1 MSKGLFVIGTGTDI
15 GKTYVTG
22 LLLKYIRDNGYDA
35 TYFKAALSGAIRD
48 ENGSLVP
55 GDAVEVL
62 TMAGLEE
69 DTDFLVPYIY
79 ETAVSPHLASQIEG
93 NPVNLD
99 VVKDAY
105 EKVSQKYD
113 YIVMEG
119 SGGIVCPIRY
129 DGKDHE
135 SNIMLEDIIKYLGL
149 DVILIADA
157 GLGTI
162 NSIVTTVEYLKNRNI
177 HPCGIIMNN
186 YRDEL
191 MENDNIKMVE
201 DLCNVP
207 VIAKVYQNDKN
218 LRLDVDTEELIDK
231 NQEINIYFDKKK
243 YHIFDPITTKRII

>member
-1 MSKGLFVIGTGTDI
+1 MGYDNMSKGLFVIGTGTDI

-48 ENGSLVP
+48 ENDNLIP

-62 TMAGLEE
+62 RMADLEE

-79 ETAVSPHLASQIEG
+79 ETAVSPHLASRIEG
-93 NPVNLD
+93 NPVNLKT
-99 VVKDAY
+99 VKEAY

-119 SGGIVCPIRY
+119 SGGIVCPIHY
-129 DGKDHE
+129 EGKE
-135 SNIMLEDIIKYLGL
+135 SEGNIMLEDIIKFLNL

-162 NSIVTTVEYLKNRNI
+162 NSVVTTVEYLKNRDI
-177 HPCGIIMNN
+177 HVCGIIMNN

-191 MENDNIKMVE
+191 MENDNVKMVE
-201 DLCNVP
+201 DLCEVD

-218 LRLDVDTEELIDK
+218 LRLDVDTKELIS
-231 NQEINIYFDKKK
+231 YFK
-243 YHIFDPITTKRII
+243 

>member
-1 MSKGLFVIGTGTDI
+1 MMSKGIFVVGTGTDI

-22 LLLKYIRDNGYDA
+22 LLLKYVREMGYDA

-48 ENGSLVP
+48 ENDSLIP

-62 TMAGLEE
+62 TMANLEE

-93 NPVNLD
+93 NPVNLKR
-99 VVKDAY
+99 VKEAY

-129 DGKDHE
+129 EGKDNIN
-135 SNIMLEDIIKYLGL
+135 NIMLEDIIKFLDL

-177 HPCGIIMNN
+177 HVCGIIMNN
-186 YRDEL
+186 YKDEL

-201 DLCNVP
+201 DLCEVP

-218 LRLDVDTEELIDK
+218 LLPDVD
-231 NQEINIYFDKKK
+231 INILISYFK
-243 YHIFDPITTKRII
+243 

>member
-1 MSKGLFVIGTGTDI
+1 MGYDNMSKGLFVIGTGTDI

-48 ENGSLVP
+48 ENDNLIP

-62 TMAGLEE
+62 RMADLEE

-79 ETAVSPHLASQIEG
+79 ETAVSPHLASRIEG
-93 NPVNLD
+93 NPVNLKT
-99 VVKDAY
+99 VKEAY

-119 SGGIVCPIRY
+119 SGGIVCPIHY
-129 DGKDHE
+129 VGKE
-135 SNIMLEDIIKYLGL
+135 SEGNIMLEDIIKFLNL

-162 NSIVTTVEYLKNRNI
+162 NSVVTTVEYLKNRDI
-177 HPCGIIMNN
+177 HVCGIIMNN

-191 MENDNIKMVE
+191 MENDNVKMVE
-201 DLCNVP
+201 DLCGVD

-218 LRLDVDTEELIDK
+218 LRLDVDTEELIS
-231 NQEINIYFDKKK
+231 YFK
-243 YHIFDPITTKRII
+243 

>member
-1 MSKGLFVIGTGTDI
+1 MAKGLFVVGTGTDI

-62 TMAGLEE
+62 TMANLEE

-79 ETAVSPHLASQIEG
+79 ETAVSPHLASRIEG
-93 NPVNLD
+93 NPVDLN
-99 VVKDAY
+99 VVKEAY
-105 EKVSQKYD
+105 DKVSEKYD

-129 DGKDHE
+129 EGKDDE
-135 SNIMLEDIIKYLGL
+135 NKIMLEDIIKFL
-149 DVILIADA
+149 DLNVVLIADA

-177 HPCGIIMNN
+177 QPCGIIMNN
-186 YRDEL
+186 YKDEL

-201 DLCNVP
+201 ELCDVP
-207 VIAKVYQNDKN
+207 VIAKVYQNDKS
-218 LRLDVDTEELIDK
+218 LQPDVDVNHLIS
-231 NQEINIYFDKKK
+231 YFK
-243 YHIFDPITTKRII
+243 

>member
-1 MSKGLFVIGTGTDI
+1 MSKGIFVVGTGTDI

-22 LLLKYIRDNGYDA
+22 LLLKYVIDNGYNA

-48 ENGSLVP
+48 KNGSLIP

-62 TMAGLEE
+62 SMAGLEE

-93 NPVNLD
+93 NPVNLKK
-99 VVKDAY
+99 VKEAY

-129 DGKDHE
+129 EGKDDE
-135 SNIMLEDIIKYLGL
+135 NNIMLEDVIKCLDL

-177 HPCGIIMNN
+177 HVCGIIMNN
-186 YRDEL
+186 YKDEL

-201 DLCNVP
+201 DLCDVP

-218 LRLDVDTEELIDK
+218 LLPDVGIDELIS
-231 NQEINIYFDKKK
+231 YFK
-243 YHIFDPITTKRII
+243 

>member
-1 MSKGLFVIGTGTDI
+1 MIVSKGLFVIGTGTDI

-22 LLLKYIRDNGYDA
+22 LLLKYLRDNGYNA
-35 TYFKAALSGAIRD
+35 SYFKAALSGAIRD
-48 ENGSLVP
+48 ENDNLIP

-62 TMAGLEE
+62 TMVGLEE

-93 NPVNLD
+93 NPVELD
-99 VVKDAY
+99 KIRSAY
-105 EKVSQKYD
+105 DDVSEKYD

-129 DGKDHE
+129 EGKGNE
-135 SNIMLEDIIKYLGL
+135 NNIMLEDIIKFLGL
-149 DVILIADA
+149 DVIVIADA

-177 HPCGIIMNN
+177 HVCGIIMNN
-186 YRDEL
+186 YKDEL

-201 DLCNVP
+201 DLCDVP
-207 VIAKVYQNDKN
+207 IIAKVYQNDSN
-218 LRLDVDTEELIDK
+218 LRLDVDTEELIS
-231 NQEINIYFDKKK
+231 YFK
-243 YHIFDPITTKRII
+243 

>member
-1 MSKGLFVIGTGTDI
+1 MSKGLFVLGTGTDI

-22 LLLKYIRDNGYDA
+22 LLLKYLRENGYDA

-48 ENGSLVP
+48 ENDNLIP

-62 TMAGLEE
+62 EMANLEE
-69 DTDFLVPYIY
+69 DTGFLVPYIY
-79 ETAVSPHLASQIEG
+79 ETAVSPHLASHIEG
-93 NPVNLD
+93 NPVDLKK
-99 VVKDAY
+99 VKESYD
-105 EKVSQKYD
+105 KVREKYD

-129 DGKDHE
+129 EGKG
-135 SNIMLEDIIKYLGL
+135 SGKNIMLEDIIKYLGL

-162 NSIVTTVEYLKNRNI
+162 NSIVTTVEYLKNRDI
-177 HPCGIIMNN
+177 HVCGIIMNN

-201 DLCNVP
+201 DICDVD
-207 VIAKVYQNDKN
+207 VIAKVYQNDTN
-218 LRLDVDTEELIDK
+218 LRLDVSTKELIS
-231 NQEINIYFDKKK
+231 YFK
-243 YHIFDPITTKRII
+243 

>member
-1 MSKGLFVIGTGTDI
+1 MGYDNMSKGLFVIGTGTDI

-48 ENGSLVP
+48 ENDNLIP

-62 TMAGLEE
+62 RMADLEE

-79 ETAVSPHLASQIEG
+79 ETAVSPHLASRIEG
-93 NPVNLD
+93 NPVNLKT
-99 VVKDAY
+99 VKEAY

-119 SGGIVCPIRY
+119 SGGIVCPIHY
-129 DGKDHE
+129 EGKE
-135 SNIMLEDIIKYLGL
+135 SEGNIMLEDIIKFLNL

-162 NSIVTTVEYLKNRNI
+162 NSVVTTVEYLKNRDI
-177 HPCGIIMNN
+177 HVCGIIMNN

-191 MENDNIKMVE
+191 MENDNVKMVE
-201 DLCNVP
+201 DLCGVD
-207 VIAKVYQNDKN
+207 VIAKVYRNDKN
-218 LRLDVDTEELIDK
+218 LRLDVDTEELIS
-231 NQEINIYFDKKK
+231 YFK
-243 YHIFDPITTKRII
+243 

>member
-1 MSKGLFVIGTGTDI
+1 MGYDNMSKGLFVIGTGTDI

-48 ENGSLVP
+48 ENDNLIP

-62 TMAGLEE
+62 RMADLEE

-79 ETAVSPHLASQIEG
+79 ETAVSPHLASRIEG
-93 NPVNLD
+93 NPVNLKT
-99 VVKDAY
+99 VKEAY

-119 SGGIVCPIRY
+119 SGGIVCPIHY
-129 DGKDHE
+129 EGKE
-135 SNIMLEDIIKYLGL
+135 SEGNIMLEDIIKFLNL

-162 NSIVTTVEYLKNRNI
+162 NSVVTTVEYLKNRDI
-177 HPCGIIMNN
+177 HVCDIIINN

-191 MENDNIKMVE
+191 VENDNVKMVE
-201 DLCNVP
+201 DLCEVD

-218 LRLDVDTEELIDK
+218 LRLDVDTEELIS
-231 NQEINIYFDKKK
+231 YFK
-243 YHIFDPITTKRII
+243 

>member
-1 MSKGLFVIGTGTDI
+1 MAKGLFVVGTGTDI

-62 TMAGLEE
+62 TMANLEE

-79 ETAVSPHLASQIEG
+79 ETAVSPHLASRIEG
-93 NPVNLD
+93 NPVDLN
-99 VVKDAY
+99 VVKEAY
-105 EKVSQKYD
+105 DKVSEKYD

-129 DGKDHE
+129 EGKDDE
-135 SNIMLEDIIKYLGL
+135 NKIMLEDIIKFL
-149 DVILIADA
+149 DLNVVLIADA

-177 HPCGIIMNN
+177 QPCGIIMNN
-186 YRDEL
+186 YKDEL

-207 VIAKVYQNDKN
+207 VIAKVYQNDTN
-218 LRLDVDTEELIDK
+218 LLPKIDADKLIS
-231 NQEINIYFDKKK
+231 YFK
-243 YHIFDPITTKRII
+243 

>member
-1 MSKGLFVIGTGTDI
+1 MDCDTLSKGLFVIGTGTDI

-35 TYFKAALSGAIRD
+35 TYFKAALSGAMRD
-48 ENGSLVP
+48 ENDNLIP

-69 DTDFLVPYIY
+69 DTDFLVPYI
-79 ETAVSPHLASQIEG
+79 
-93 NPVNLD
+93 
-99 VVKDAY
+99 VKDAY

-129 DGKDHE
+129 EGKGHE
-135 SNIMLEDIIKYLGL
+135 NNIMLEDIIKYLGL

-162 NSIVTTVEYLKNRNI
+162 NSIVTTVEYLKNRNV
-177 HPCGIIMNN
+177 HVCGIIMNN
-186 YRDEL
+186 YKDEL

-218 LRLDVDTEELIDK
+218 LLPNVDTKELIS
-231 NQEINIYFDKKK
+231 YFK
-243 YHIFDPITTKRII
+243 

>member
-1 MSKGLFVIGTGTDI
+1 MANGLFVSGTGTDI

-22 LLLKYIRDNGYDA
+22 LLLKYIRDNGYNA

-48 ENGSLVP
+48 ENNNLIP

-62 TMAGLEE
+62 TMANLDEN
-69 DTDFLVPYIY
+69 TDFLVPYIY

-93 NPVNLD
+93 NPVELSK
-99 VVKDAY
+99 VRSAY
-105 EKVSQKYD
+105 EEVSKKYD
-113 YIVMEG
+113 YILMEG

-129 DGKDHE
+129 EGKDNKN
-135 SNIMLEDIIKYLGL
+135 NILLEDIIKFLDL

-162 NSIVTTVEYLKNRNI
+162 NSIVTTVEYLKSKNI
-177 HPCGIIMNN
+177 HVCGIIMNN
-186 YRDEL
+186 YKDEL

-201 DLCNVP
+201 ELCDVD

-218 LRLDVDTEELIDK
+218 LRLDVDTKELIS
-231 NQEINIYFDKKK
+231 YFK
-243 YHIFDPITTKRII
+243 

>member
-1 MSKGLFVIGTGTDI
+1 MGYDNMSKGLFVIGTGTDI

-48 ENGSLVP
+48 ENDNLIP

-62 TMAGLEE
+62 RMADLEE

-79 ETAVSPHLASQIEG
+79 ETAVSPHLASRIEG
-93 NPVNLD
+93 NPVNLKT
-99 VVKDAY
+99 VKEAY

-119 SGGIVCPIRY
+119 SGGIVCPIHY
-129 DGKDHE
+129 EGKE
-135 SNIMLEDIIKYLGL
+135 SEGNIMLEDIIKFLNL

-162 NSIVTTVEYLKNRNI
+162 NSVVTTVEYLKNRNI
-177 HPCGIIMNN
+177 HTWGIIMNN
-186 YRDEL
+186 YKDEL
-191 MENDNIKMVE
+191 MENDNIMMVE
-201 DLCNVP
+201 ELCDVD

-218 LRLDVDTEELIDK
+218 LRLDVDTKELIS
-231 NQEINIYFDKKK
+231 YFK
-243 YHIFDPITTKRII
+243 

>member
-1 MSKGLFVIGTGTDI
+1 MGYDNMSKGLFVIGTGTDI

-48 ENGSLVP
+48 ENDNLSP

-62 TMAGLEE
+62 RMADLEE

-79 ETAVSPHLASQIEG
+79 ETAVSPHLASRIEG
-93 NPVNLD
+93 NPVNLKT
-99 VVKDAY
+99 VKEAY

-119 SGGIVCPIRY
+119 SGGIVCPIHY
-129 DGKDHE
+129 EGKE
-135 SNIMLEDIIKYLGL
+135 SEGNIMLEDIIKFLNL

-162 NSIVTTVEYLKNRNI
+162 NSVVTTVEYLKNRDI
-177 HPCGIIMNN
+177 HVCGIIMNN

-191 MENDNIKMVE
+191 MENDNVKMVE
-201 DLCNVP
+201 DLCEVD

-218 LRLDVDTEELIDK
+218 LRLDVDTEELIS
-231 NQEINIYFDKKK
+231 YFK
-243 YHIFDPITTKRII
+243 

>member
-1 MSKGLFVIGTGTDI
+1 MSKGLFVLGTGTDI

-22 LLLKYIRDNGYDA
+22 LLLKYVREMGYDA
-35 TYFKAALSGAIRD
+35 TYFKAALSGAIRE
-48 ENGSLVP
+48 ENGSLIP

-62 TMAGLEE
+62 SMAGLEE

-93 NPVNLD
+93 NPVNLKT
-99 VVKDAY
+99 VKEAY
-105 EKVSQKYD
+105 ENVSQKYD

-129 DGKDHE
+129 EGKDDD
-135 SNIMLEDIIKYLGL
+135 SNIMLEDIIKCLGL

-177 HPCGIIMNN
+177 HVCGIIMNN
-186 YRDEL
+186 YKDEL

-201 DLCNVP
+201 DLCEVP

-218 LRLDVDTEELIDK
+218 LRLDVDTEELIS
-231 NQEINIYFDKKK
+231 YFK
-243 YHIFDPITTKRII
+243 

>member
-1 MSKGLFVIGTGTDI
+1 MGYDNMSKGLFVIGTGTDI

-48 ENGSLVP
+48 ENDNLIP

-62 TMAGLEE
+62 RMADLEE

-79 ETAVSPHLASQIEG
+79 ETAVSPHLASRIEG
-93 NPVNLD
+93 NPVNLKT
-99 VVKDAY
+99 VKEAY

-119 SGGIVCPIRY
+119 SGGIVCPIHY
-129 DGKDHE
+129 EGKE
-135 SNIMLEDIIKYLGL
+135 SEGNIMLEDIIKFLNL

-162 NSIVTTVEYLKNRNI
+162 NSVVTTVEYLKNRDI
-177 HPCGIIMNN
+177 HVCGIIMNN

-191 MENDNIKMVE
+191 MENDNVKMVE
-201 DLCNVP
+201 DLCEVD
-207 VIAKVYQNDKN
+207 VIAKVYQDDKN
-218 LRLDVDTEELIDK
+218 LRLDVDTEELIS
-231 NQEINIYFDKKK
+231 YFK
-243 YHIFDPITTKRII
+243 

>member
-1 MSKGLFVIGTGTDI
+1 MIHSLILGVMMSKGIFVVGTGTDI

-22 LLLKYIRDNGYDA
+22 LLLKYVRDKGYDA

-48 ENGSLVP
+48 KNGSLIP

-62 TMAGLEE
+62 SMAGLEE

-79 ETAVSPHLASQIEG
+79 ESAVSPHLASQIEG
-93 NPVNLD
+93 NPVNLKK
-99 VVKDAY
+99 VKEAY

-129 DGKDHE
+129 EGKDNIN
-135 SNIMLEDIIKYLGL
+135 NIMLEDIIKYLDL

-177 HPCGIIMNN
+177 HVCGIIMNN
-186 YRDEL
+186 YKDEL

-201 DLCNVP
+201 DLCDVP

-218 LRLDVDTEELIDK
+218 LRLDVDAEELIS
-231 NQEINIYFDKKK
+231 YFK
-243 YHIFDPITTKRII
+243 

>member
-1 MSKGLFVIGTGTDI
+1 MMSKGLFVLGTGTDI

-22 LLLKYIRDNGYDA
+22 LLLKYLRENGYDA
-35 TYFKAALSGAIRD
+35 TYFKAALSGAVRD
-48 ENGSLVP
+48 ENDNLIP

-62 TMAGLEE
+62 EMANLKE

-79 ETAVSPHLASQIEG
+79 ETAVSPHLASHIEG
-93 NPVNLD
+93 NPVDLKK
-99 VVKDAY
+99 VKESYD
-105 EKVSQKYD
+105 KVREKYD

-129 DGKDHE
+129 EGKG
-135 SNIMLEDIIKYLGL
+135 SGKNIMLEDIIKYLGL

-162 NSIVTTVEYLKNRNI
+162 NSIVTTVEYLKNRDI
-177 HPCGIIMNN
+177 HVCGIIMNN

-201 DLCNVP
+201 DICDVD
-207 VIAKVYQNDKN
+207 VIAKVYQNDTN
-218 LRLDVDTEELIDK
+218 LQLDVDAKELI
-231 NQEINIYFDKKK
+231 NYFK
-243 YHIFDPITTKRII
+243 

>member
-1 MSKGLFVIGTGTDI
+1 MIWAFKSAIQWMGYDNMSKGLFVIGTGTDI

-48 ENGSLVP
+48 ENDNLIP

-62 TMAGLEE
+62 RMADLEE

-79 ETAVSPHLASQIEG
+79 ETAVSPHLASRIEG
-93 NPVNLD
+93 NPVNLKT
-99 VVKDAY
+99 VKEAY

-119 SGGIVCPIRY
+119 SGGIVCPIHY
-129 DGKDHE
+129 EGKE
-135 SNIMLEDIIKYLGL
+135 SEGNIMLEDIIKFLNL

-162 NSIVTTVEYLKNRNI
+162 NSVVTTVEYLKNRDI
-177 HPCGIIMNN
+177 HVCGIIMNN

-191 MENDNIKMVE
+191 MENDNVKMVE
-201 DLCNVP
+201 DLCGVD

-218 LRLDVDTEELIDK
+218 LRLDVDTEELIS
-231 NQEINIYFDKKK
+231 YFK
-243 YHIFDPITTKRII
+243 